1 MSFFGSQAG
10 WNVGRAAMSNF
21 NPQSLNF
28 GGSAPAMPSFSL
40 EGPGLL
46 DGTSTGVPDLTR
58 TAIPAMNVSTGAPN
72 LSSLT
77 GWDKGR
83 LAIGGLQTLG
93 NLWMGVQANNMARK
107 QFNFQRDFANANL
120 AQSIKQYNTG
130 LEDRLRSRAVTEGR
144 DSGWA
149 DAEIARNRLSD
160 TRVGSR

>member
-1 MSFFGSQAG
+1 MNFSNQ
-10 WNVGRAAMSNF
+10 WNTNF
-21 NPQSLNF
+21 AIPGLGQQSL
-28 GGSAPAMPSFSL
+28 A
-40 EGPGLL
+40 PGLGQMKASDLFFSTSPTSPAVNVPTQTGPRL
-46 DGTSTGVPDLTR
+46 DTRVATDNLTK
-58 TAIPAMNVSTGAPN
+58 
-72 LSSLT
+72 LT

-93 NLWMGVQANNMARK
+93 NLWMGLQANNMARK

-160 TRVGSR
+160 TRVGGGR